1 MIRTVFEYIAML
13 QKCGPQAWFY
23 SELRDI
29 ENIKFRFREE
39 VGFVGVL
46 MMMVW
51 GFMPSDVGLTGFF
64 VGESLFRRV
73 FSNRCNV

>member
-1 MIRTVFEYIAML
+1 MFEYIAML

-39 VGFVGVL
+39 VGFVG
-46 MMMVW
+46 
-51 GFMPSDVGLTGFF
+51 
-64 VGESLFRRV
+64 ESLFRRFFKPV
-73 FSNRCNV
+73 QRLKR

>member
-46 MMMVW
+46 
-51 GFMPSDVGLTGFF
+51 L
-64 VGESLFRRV
+64 ESHCLEV
-73 FSNRCNV
+73 FSNCCNV